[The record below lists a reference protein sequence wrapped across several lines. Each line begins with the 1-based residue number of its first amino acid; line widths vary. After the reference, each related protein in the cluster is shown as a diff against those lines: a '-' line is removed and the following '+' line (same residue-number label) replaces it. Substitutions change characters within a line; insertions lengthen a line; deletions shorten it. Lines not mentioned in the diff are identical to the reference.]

1 MKFFLRLIIWIALFY
16 LVPTTT
22 FSQINSA
29 ESQKSNSNW
38 KLITSYL
45 NDVIYY
51 GRKDSIATPYCTPS
65 LTYTDKSGFYFGGS
79 FSIYTGIGE
88 KRIDMYAIDLGY
100 DIDFNDYFSG
110 SIYANKSFYNDNS
123 TAIKSDINAI
133 AGAIVSYDFS
143 LLQLNSG
150 VDVLFSQKPDV
161 GVNIGISRE
170 LNLGTVEKGITI
182 TPSFVTY
189 FSTLHFYE
197 GYTSRK
203 TGKLLKRVNP
213 NIKSIESITTVDNA
227 GMKLLDYEFS
237 LNMDIEKERWGC
249 FLYPNVAIPTTP
261 IYTTTRNTI
270 KLNNG
275 SQIINSFNS
284 TPYTEK
290 TLKLSFYV
298 EGGLYLKF

>member
-1 MKFFLRLIIWIALFY
+1 MKFFLRLMIWNAVFY
-16 LVPTTT
+16 LVPATT

-38 KLITSYL
+38 KLMASYL
-45 NDVIYY
+45 NDVVYY
-51 GRKDSIATPYCTPS
+51 GRKDSIATPYFTPS
-65 LTYTDKSGFYFGGS
+65 LTYTDKSGFYIGGS
-79 FSIYTGIGE
+79 VSIYTGIGE

-123 TAIKSDINAI
+123 TAIKSDINAS
-133 AGAIVSYDFS
+133 AGAFVSYDFS
-143 LLQLNSG
+143 IVQLNASA
-150 VDVLFSQKPDV
+150 DILFSQKSD
-161 GVNIGISRE
+161 IGFSLGLSRE
-170 LNLGTVEKGITI
+170 MNVGNGANGCTL
-182 TPSFVTY
+182 TPSFATY

-197 GYTSRK
+197 GYTSK
-203 TGKLLKRVNP
+203 KSGKLLNRINP

-237 LNMDIEKERWGC
+237 LNLDIEKETWGC
-249 FLYPNVAIPTTP
+249 FLYPNVALPKSP

-275 SQIINSFNS
+275 SQITSSYNS
-284 TPYTEK
+284 TPYSEK
-290 TLKLSFYV
+290 TLKPSFYV
-298 EGGLYLKF
+298 EAGLYLKF